1 MEVSMTI
8 NGTIK
13 ITLTPKTETMKYLS
27 ELIKDSETYMVSKP
41 NNSTEIVFTQIKE
54 QKTS

>member
-8 NGTIK
+8 NGNIK

-41 NNSTEIVFTQIKE
+41 NNSTEIVFTQIK
-54 QKTS
+54 